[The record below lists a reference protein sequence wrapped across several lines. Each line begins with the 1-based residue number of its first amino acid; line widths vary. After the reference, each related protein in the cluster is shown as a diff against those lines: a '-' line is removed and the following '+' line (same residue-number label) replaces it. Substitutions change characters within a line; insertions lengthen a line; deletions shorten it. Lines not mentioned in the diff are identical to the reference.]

1 MENIEN
7 KETIEGVKFDPEKHC
22 SDGENYEKAV
32 ITVKMTDKG
41 RNTFI
46 DMLQEHVGF
55 IEEDLYEQIIN
66 DTTIW
71 MNENYKDLL
80 DFYIRA
86 VEDGLVP
93 RQHFM
98 EVVAENNRLAKDLK
112 DTMKIKTTDD
122 EPKLDFQPLASMNG
136 WDLRK
141 TAKKLGVVIVK
152 GMTKEQIYKLVKEKI
167 KK

>member
-66 DTTIW
+66 DTT
-71 MNENYKDLL
+71 
-80 DFYIRA
+80 
-86 VEDGLVP
+86 
-93 RQHFM
+93 
-98 EVVAENNRLAKDLK
+98 
-112 DTMKIKTTDD
+112 TSMKC
-122 EPKLDFQPLASMNG
+122 
-136 WDLRK
+136 
-141 TAKKLGVVIVK
+141 
-152 GMTKEQIYKLVKEKI
+152 
-167 KK
+167 